1 MGSAKKK
8 YAVFTIDVES
18 FSDTECISYSNNIPE
33 NNMLDGLDEYIN
45 LLEKFGIKATMF
57 SVCSA
62 AEQIKD
68 SIAEYIKRGHKLALH
83 GYDHTAP
90 LDMNNKDFEKNIVKA
105 KKKLEDM
112 FGVTIKGFRAP
123 FFSLNNNQLEILKNA
138 GFKYDASHNSCSSAR
153 HVGRLDLSNFVSSL
167 TGVFSKG
174 GFYEFG
180 LVCQRIA
187 GYLMPICGGGYS
199 RLIHWPVLKPV
210 LQKYIQNNDYYVFYL
225 HPFELS
231 REKIPHFKGLA
242 AYDKYY
248 LTHGLKTYPKKIIA
262 IIKMLQSEG
271 YEFVTFEE
279 LVTIMDKKRNKET
292 V

>member
-1 MGSAKKK
+1 
-8 YAVFTIDVES
+8 
-18 FSDTECISYSNNIPE
+18 
-33 NNMLDGLDEYIN
+33 
-45 LLEKFGIKATMF
+45 
-57 SVCSA
+57 
-62 AEQIKD
+62 
-68 SIAEYIKRGHKLALH
+68 
-83 GYDHTAP
+83 
-90 LDMNNKDFEKNIVKA
+90 
-105 KKKLEDM
+105 
-112 FGVTIKGFRAP
+112 
-123 FFSLNNNQLEILKNA
+123 
-138 GFKYDASHNSCSSAR
+138 
-153 HVGRLDLSNFVSSL
+153 
-167 TGVFSKG
+167 
-174 GFYEFG
+174 
-180 LVCQRIA
+180 
-187 GYLMPICGGGYS
+187 MPICGGGYS